1 MFDIFDKP
9 PTKWNGM
16 DFAEYNML
24 TNRNY
29 NAARGKHKTGCS
41 GCGCLTTVI
50 VAIAVI
56 ILIAFWL

>member
-24 TNRNY
+24 TNNAY
-29 NAARGKHKTGCS
+29 NTERRKHKTGCS
-41 GCGCLTTVI
+41 GCGCFTTVI
-50 VAIAVI
+50 VAIVV
-56 ILIAFWL
+56 LIFISVLL